1 MEASRTRSEKS
12 DATRL
17 ALIASARGLFGAE
30 GYAQVSLSQIVEAS
44 GLTKGALYHHFPG
57 GKRDLMEAVY
67 EQVETEFTENVA
79 AEVLPRMSGGDVD
92 ALTVMEEA
100 IGVTLEASLD
110 PELQQIVLIDSP
122 SVLGWTRWREIA
134 DEHSLAVVKAL
145 LKAADEQ
152 GVIRS
157 VSTDSLA
164 NLLMASLN
172 EAILMIARSED
183 QAKAREEASSAL
195 RAITEGL
202 RAHPSQKG

>member
-1 MEASRTRSEKS
+1 MEASRTRSEKADS
-12 DATRL
+12 TRQD
-17 ALIASARGLFGAE
+17 LIDSARRLFGSRS
-30 GYAQVSLSQIVEAS
+30 YADVSLSEIVEAS

-67 EQVETEFTENVA
+67 ERVEAEFTEKVA
-79 AEVLPRMSGGDVD
+79 TQVMPSLAADGID
-92 ALTVMEEA
+92 ALTIMEEA
-100 IGVTLEASLD
+100 IGITLEASLD
-110 PELQQIVLIDSP
+110 PQLQQIVLIDSP

-152 GVIRS
+152 GVIKP

-183 QAKAREEASSAL
+183 QEKARAEASTAL
-195 RAITEGL
+195 LAITAGL
-202 RAHPSQKG
+202 RRT